1 MTLNVV
7 DLSNNNGSK
16 NIADYP
22 ADAYMFKA
30 TEGTG
35 FVDKYCD
42 PFVQQA
48 IKAGKPFGVYHFI
61 NGEDWRTQTD
71 FFLNNVRGYVG
82 KGILVL
88 DYEMYGRQGT
98 GILKQ
103 MLDRIQQKTGI
114 KALVYTS
121 ASVLFEEDFSEI
133 VKADYGLWVAA
144 YQSKFP
150 AIKYWSN
157 AVMWQYTSTP
167 YDKNY
172 FYGDKNTWK
181 AYATAGIGKDNESA
195 DSISQIPTPNKHDNI
210 IAQSPIKKS
219 GNYIAKL
226 EVFNELKWGIFRIAG
241 WLVPINGAPALN
253 YGFVFWKEAGTGEEI
268 GRCPS
273 KGIVRNDVNKA
284 YGLPNGSKFGL
295 DGTLDIK
302 KFAGKKVYPCLRRTN
317 DKAGNSIAG
326 KPNGNGWID
335 IEFPEYVLTIP
346 KR

>member
-61 NGEDWRTQTD
+61 NGEDWRAQTD
-71 FFLNNVRGYVG
+71 FFLNNVQGYVG

-150 AIKYWSN
+150 ALKHWSN

-172 FYGDKNTWK
+172 FYGDKNAWK
-181 AYATAGIGKDNESA
+181 AYATAGKGKNNESA
-195 DSISQIPTPNKHDNI
+195 NSSSQIPTPNKHDNI

-219 GNYIAKL
+219 GNYLAKL
-226 EVFNELKWGIFRIAG
+226 EVFNEVKLGVLRGAG
-241 WLVPINGAPALN
+241 WLVPQNGAQPFD
-253 YGFVFWKEAGTGEEI
+253 YGYVFFMDAQNPKQEL
-268 GRCPS
+268 GRCKS
-273 KGIVRNDVNKA
+273 ARLVRDDVNNNYK
-284 YGLPNGSKFGL
+284 LPKGMPLGL
-295 DGTLDIK
+295 DGTLDIR
-302 KFAGKKVYPCLRRTN
+302 KFAGRKCFIKLRRTN
-317 DKAGNSIAG
+317 DPKGDVIPG
-326 KPNGNGWID
+326 QTID
-335 IEFPEYVLTIP
+335 FDFKEYVLTIP

>member
-61 NGEDWRTQTD
+61 NGEDWRAQTD
-71 FFLNNVRGYVG
+71 FFLNNVKGYVG

-150 AIKYWSN
+150 ALKHWSN

-181 AYATAGIGKDNESA
+181 AYATAGKGKNNESA
-195 DSISQIPTPNKHDNI
+195 NSSSQIPTPNKHDNI

-219 GNYIAKL
+219 GNYLAKL
-226 EVFNELKWGIFRIAG
+226 EVFNEVKLGVFRGAG
-241 WLVPINGAPALN
+241 WLVPQNGAQPFD
-253 YGFVFWKEAGTGEEI
+253 YGYVFFMDAQNPKEEL
-268 GRCPS
+268 GRCKS
-273 KGIVRNDVNKA
+273 ARLVRDDVNNTYK
-284 YGLPNGSKFGL
+284 LPQGMPLGL
-295 DGTLDIK
+295 DGTLDIR
-302 KFAGKKVYPCLRRTN
+302 KFAGRKCFIKLRRTN
-317 DKAGNSIAG
+317 DPKGDVIPG
-326 KPNGNGWID
+326 QTID
-335 IEFPEYVLTIP
+335 FDFKEYVLTIP